1 LPHRFYRKQIIAPIK
16 SAATHPNLQSQPQ
29 TKNPHSQIRN
39 PKSAIRNPKSAIRNP
54 QSQIR
59 NPKSAIPMTPQR
71 LAFLLSLLL
80 SSMTFGLVYI
90 FGSLDTEH
98 LHWILVSAGFVV
110 LVAVQYFIL
119 RYSLEKFIYD
129 RIKLVYKTIHRQKLN
144 REDKKDHPIS
154 IHGDI
159 IGKVNRE
166 VETWASERSEE
177 IDELKK
183 MEVYRREFLGN
194 VSHELKTPLF
204 NMQGFILTLLDGG
217 LHDPQVNQD
226 FLQKSQ
232 KNIERM
238 ITIVED
244 LEVISRLETGE
255 AIPLYS
261 TFSVTSLVRE
271 VFEILEPKSAAKD
284 IRLQFAAEYND
295 NMNVR
300 ADKEKIRT
308 VVSNL
313 IENSIKYGKTGGRTK
328 VSFYDMD
335 ENYLIE
341 ISDNGVGIDEIHI
354 PRLFERFYRVDKH
367 RSRAQGGSG
376 LGLAIVKH
384 ILEAHNQTIN
394 VRSAS
399 GVGSTFSFTLQK
411 A

>member
-1 LPHRFYRKQIIAPIK
+1 MAE
-16 SAATHPNLQSQPQ
+16 T
-29 TKNPHSQIRN
+29 
-39 PKSAIRNPKSAIRNP
+39 
-54 QSQIR
+54 
-59 NPKSAIPMTPQR
+59 TPRR
-71 LAFLLSLLL
+71 LAFILAILLSLIAAVMFSIFVSFVNKQYYWLIVTATFIILICIQYLLL
-80 SSMTFGLVYI
+80 S
-90 FGSLDTEH
+90 
-98 LHWILVSAGFVV
+98 
-110 LVAVQYFIL
+110 
-119 RYSLEKFIYD
+119 YSLEKFIYN
-129 RIKLVYKTIHRQKLN
+129 RIKLVYKAIHKQKLN
-144 REDKKDHPIS
+144 KDDKKGQLVS

-159 IGKVNRE
+159 IGKVNAE
-166 VETWASERSEE
+166 VESWANDRKDE

-217 LHDPQVNQD
+217 LNDPQVNRD
-226 FLQKSQ
+226 YLQKSQ

-255 AIPLYS
+255 ASPLLS
-261 TFSVTSLVRE
+261 TFSITSLVRDVME
-271 VFEILEPKSAAKD
+271 FLEPKASERGIK
-284 IRLQFAAEYND
+284 LLFAAEYND
-295 NMNVR
+295 NMMVR

-313 IENSIKYGKTGGRTK
+313 ILNSVKYGIQGGRTK

-341 ISDNGVGIDEIHI
+341 ISDNGVGIEEKHI
-354 PRLFERFYRVDKH
+354 SRLFERFYRVDKH

-384 ILEAHNQTIN
+384 IIEAHDQTIN
-394 VRSAS
+394 VRSAP
-399 GVGSTFSFTLQK
+399 GVGSTFSFTLK
-411 A
+411 KV